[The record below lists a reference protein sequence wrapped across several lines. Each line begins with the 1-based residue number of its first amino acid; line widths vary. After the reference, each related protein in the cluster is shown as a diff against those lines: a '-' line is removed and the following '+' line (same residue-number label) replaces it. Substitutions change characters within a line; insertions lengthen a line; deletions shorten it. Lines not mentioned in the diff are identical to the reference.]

1 MADLPQTPNLKAIQ
15 EAWKS
20 AQDQVVELRAQVEY
34 LANLAQAK
42 VQKNILDRDV
52 DRAFRDLGEAVWAQ
66 VSKGKLQLPD
76 SLKPV
81 MKALDSVTNRI
92 QEQNASINDLLAE
105 GAEIA
110 SRLKN
115 KLGSKTPVAASGKKR

>member
-1 MADLPQTPNLKAIQ
+1 MRVQARVAIPVGANENTTEQGMSFQTDREDLRKLLEQI
-15 EAWKS
+15 S
-20 AQDQVVELRAQVEY
+20 D
-34 LANLAQAK
+34 
-42 VQKNILDRDV
+42 
-52 DRAFRDLGEAVWAQ
+52 
-66 VSKGKLQLPD
+66 GKLQLPD

-115 KLGSKTPVAASGKKR
+115 KLGTKTPVAASGKKR